1 MCAQSKMS
9 ADNSSVTATVGMRSM
24 FLQEIIKYDGH
35 QLHHRFAYQYFAD
48 QCRPT
53 GDIIAF
59 RGPME
64 VLEDAMIDQEDVINR
79 AFIYSDDAVNFLWE
93 IPLLGNNRFGAVTYQ
108 RLFNTQIATLLS
120 SEFLNKPVRMKGD
133 DIMVMN
139 NNRTFGKAS
148 VSITHVKNHAAL
160 GHTGINIKAGNR
172 APDIA
177 YSTHLSDEAVNKF
190 AEAVV
195 NLFHDMNRDMFVATS
210 KIRV

>member
-1 MCAQSKMS
+1 MLLK
-9 ADNSSVTATVGMRSM
+9 
-24 FLQEIIKYDGH
+24 EIIKYDGY
-35 QLHHRFAYQYFAD
+35 QLHHRFAYQYFGD
-48 QCRPT
+48 RCRPT

-93 IPLLGNNRFGAVTYQ
+93 IPLLGNNPFGSVAYQ
-108 RLFNTQIATLLS
+108 HLFNTQIATLLS
-120 SEFLNKPVRMKGD
+120 SEFLNKPVQMKGD
-133 DIMVMN
+133 DIMVMDN
-139 NNRTFGKAS
+139 GIFSKAS

-177 YSTHLSDEAVNKF
+177 YSTHLSDEAVSKF

-195 NLFHDMNRDMFVATS
+195 NLFHDMNRDIFVATS